1 MKFRTEIEIE
11 PFPPEARIGYGN
23 RMLAVGSCFAEE
35 MTARLRRLGFAC
47 TVNPSGVLFN
57 PASVAAAL
65 RSYDADEPVGR
76 EELHEQDGLRFHFG
90 FHSSFAAADAD
101 EALARMNAA
110 RRAGAEALR
119 KADRVLV
126 TFGTAWVYER
136 EGRIVANCHRRPACE
151 FVRRRLSVGEI
162 VADYDELLHT
172 TLAGKQ
178 VLLTVSPVRHTADGL
193 TGNCASKAVLRLA
206 AEELAGRHDRIRY
219 FPAYE
224 ILTDDLRDYRFYAD
238 DLVHPSAQAAEY
250 VWEKFSE
257 ALLVRRARQIIPA
270 AARIA
275 AAAAHRPQ
283 NPRSEAFRAFCL
295 RQIAAIAAL
304 PEADFSEERAYFEQ
318 YLQ

>member
-11 PFPPEARIGYGN
+11 PFLPEARIGYGN

-136 EGRIVANCHRRPACE
+136 EGRIVANCHRRPASE
-151 FVRRRLSVGEI
+151 FVQI
-162 VADYDELLHT
+162 
-172 TLAGKQ
+172 
-178 VLLTVSPVRHTADGL
+178 
-193 TGNCASKAVLRLA
+193 
-206 AEELAGRHDRIRY
+206 GR
-219 FPAYE
+219 
-224 ILTDDLRDYRFYAD
+224 
-238 DLVHPSAQAAEY
+238 
-250 VWEKFSE
+250 
-257 ALLVRRARQIIPA
+257 
-270 AARIA
+270 
-275 AAAAHRPQ
+275 AHV
-283 NPRSEAFRAFCL
+283 
-295 RQIAAIAAL
+295 
-304 PEADFSEERAYFEQ
+304 
-318 YLQ
+318 